1 MFLVYLLEVKQL
13 WNLKANQ
20 ALINL
25 CNDFRVDHNDANELL
40 PEEDPP

>member
-1 MFLVYLLEVKQL
+1 MFLVYLLEIKQL

-25 CNDFRVDHNDANELL
+25 YNDFRVDDNDANELL